1 MSKPSSALFAA
12 ALAAAFVATPAL
24 AAKTPENITFE
35 ATRAG
40 NVEFPHKLH
49 AARGCK
55 PCHPA
60 RPAKFE
66 GFTKDQAHALCKECH
81 ENLSKGPVKC
91 DGCHKR

>member
-1 MSKPSSALFAA
+1 MSKLFTALFAVTVLVTA
-12 ALAAAFVATPAL
+12 ASAAR
-24 AAKTPENITFE
+24 TPENITFE
-35 ATRAG
+35 VTRAG

-60 RPAKFE
+60 APAKFAS
-66 GFTKDQAHALCKECH
+66 FNKDDAHALCKGCH
-81 ENLSKGPVKC
+81 EEIAKGPRKC

>member
-1 MSKPSSALFAA
+1 MSRALTALIAFALLASAAS
-12 ALAAAFVATPAL
+12 
-24 AAKTPENITFE
+24 AAKTPEKITFE

-60 RPAKFE
+60 APAKFE
-66 GFTKDQAHALCKECH
+66 GFDRDKAHALCKACH
-81 ENLSKGPVKC
+81 ENLSKGPTKC
-91 DGCHKR
+91 DGCHRR

>member
-1 MSKPSSALFAA
+1 MNKLVTALF
-12 ALAAAFVATPAL
+12 LAAVLAGAAH
-24 AAKTPENITFE
+24 AAKTPETVTYE

-40 NVEFPHKLH
+40 NVDFPHKLH

-60 RPAKFE
+60 SPVKIGPFDR
-66 GFTKDQAHALCKECH
+66 DSAHAFCKACH
-81 ENLSKGPVKC
+81 ESLSKGPTKC